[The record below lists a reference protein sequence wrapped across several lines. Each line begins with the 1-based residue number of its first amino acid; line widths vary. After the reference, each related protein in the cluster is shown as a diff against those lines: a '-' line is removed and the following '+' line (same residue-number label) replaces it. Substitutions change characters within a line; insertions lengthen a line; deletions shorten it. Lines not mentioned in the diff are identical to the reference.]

1 MSWKR
6 EEIPDHK
13 FDYVDVDSFV
23 DNSLIRKTLYS
34 SVFIYALKGIITWM
48 LVLYHPIESGDF
60 ERVVFSY
67 IY

>member
-13 FDYVDVDSFV
+13 FDYVDVDAFV
-23 DNSLIRKTLYS
+23 DHSLTREILYL

-48 LVLYHPIESGDF
+48 LVLYHP
-60 ERVVFSY
+60 V
-67 IY
+67 